1 MNASAHDTLHPGEVM
16 GLFSCVTRDE
26 SRAIAL
32 EIRTAEG
39 GLPRIKPAQHPFS
52 SGSAV
57 RD

>member
-32 EIRTAEG
+32 EIARLKADCQG
-39 GLPRIKPAQHPFS
+39 
-52 SGSAV
+52 
-57 RD
+57 